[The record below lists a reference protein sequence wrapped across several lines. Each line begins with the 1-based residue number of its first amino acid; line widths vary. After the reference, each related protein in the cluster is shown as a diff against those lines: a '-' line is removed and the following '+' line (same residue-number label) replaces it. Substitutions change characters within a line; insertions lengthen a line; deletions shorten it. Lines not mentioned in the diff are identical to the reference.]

1 MTSFVDCP
9 EAGQSFHNKR
19 AGIGGKNQLFQPPT
33 GAENCCSQ
41 GQQIRLSFS
50 IPQYFTVI
58 FFPALN
64 HDECGGTGKRMH
76 ATHRLKE
83 HIPTL
88 LIRYLTARGRLTVCQ
103 KNWKRKRRKLVNQLL
118 IVASISVSLA
128 ARKDISQATYAMFFF
143 FNTTRVVSYFTRTFK
158 NNLKVT
164 VTRDDSQRWF
174 SAPPS
179 VATMVRHCFERLQ
192 HCSNIATLCCA
203 KNSRCESSR
212 VTSP

>member
-9 EAGQSFHNKR
+9 EAGKSFHNKR

-33 GAENCCSQ
+33 VTPTWAENCCSQ

-88 LIRYLTARGRLTVCQ
+88 LICYLTARGRLTVCQ

-143 FNTTRVVSYFTRTFK
+143 
-158 NNLKVT
+158 
-164 VTRDDSQRWF
+164 
-174 SAPPS
+174 
-179 VATMVRHCFERLQ
+179 
-192 HCSNIATLCCA
+192 
-203 KNSRCESSR
+203 
-212 VTSP
+212 